1 MFTTGRFCG
10 AEGEGS
16 FAAPRTA
23 HDEVRPATATKGDG
37 AMSRIM
43 PAPTSLELPHH
54 GEAGRRPSL
63 NAIFSLCNGEPSGE
77 YTPEKRSFRIHRH
90 STTLSLER
98 AFWSVLE
105 LIAETEATTVAG
117 LITRIHDHCQ
127 FVNDRNLA
135 SCLRVVCL
143 KYVSLSA

>member
-1 MFTTGRFCG
+1 M
-10 AEGEGS
+10 
-16 FAAPRTA
+16 
-23 HDEVRPATATKGDG
+23 
-37 AMSRIM
+37 
-43 PAPTSLELPHH
+43 
-54 GEAGRRPSL
+54 
-63 NAIFSLCNGEPSGE
+63 IFSLCNGEPSVE
-77 YTPEKRSFRIHRH
+77 YTPEKRSFRIHKH

-105 LIAETEATTVAG
+105 MVAEMEATTVAV

-127 FVNDRNLA
+127 SVNDRNLA

>member
-1 MFTTGRFCG
+1 
-10 AEGEGS
+10 
-16 FAAPRTA
+16 
-23 HDEVRPATATKGDG
+23 
-37 AMSRIM
+37 MSLIT
-43 PAPTSLELPHH
+43 PAPTSPELPHH

-63 NAIFSLCNGEPSGE
+63 DTIFSLCNGEPRGE
-77 YTPEKRSFRIHRH
+77 YTPEKRSFRIHGH
-90 STTLSLER
+90 STTLSIER

-143 KYVSLSA
+143 KYVSLCA